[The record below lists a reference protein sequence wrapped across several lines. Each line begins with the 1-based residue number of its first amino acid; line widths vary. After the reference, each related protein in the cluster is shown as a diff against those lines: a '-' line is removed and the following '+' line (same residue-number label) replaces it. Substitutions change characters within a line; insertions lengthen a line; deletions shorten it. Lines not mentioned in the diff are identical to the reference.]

1 MFPSVPPKGLT
12 GLLFVQ
18 FKYIWTISPRPK
30 KLSQRHPPS
39 SLSSLS
45 PSGSPWT
52 SLSWTR
58 VTVRV
63 KATDGVAPRSTTHLI
78 TTTTTTTRSTR
89 CLIATPVLWKE
100 SWGRCYQDLPPRL
113 LKLQSHAINH
123 TSLCQ
128 MQTQATLCWGLF
140 CCPSHSSI
148 FADQSQWLFKIGNSV
163 LSDEALLIS
172 RQISNMIAL
181 CELCV
186 ATRALPGLPTCFKRC
201 HAMLQNALLTPN
213 DVILPS

>member
-18 FKYIWTISPRPK
+18 IHLGNF
-30 KLSQRHPPS
+30 PPDQKNFVI
-39 SLSSLS
+39 LL
-45 PSGSPWT
+45 
-52 SLSWTR
+52 
-58 VTVRV
+58 
-63 KATDGVAPRSTTHLI
+63 HLCH
-78 TTTTTTTRSTR
+78 R
-89 CLIATPVLWKE
+89 CLHQDPHGRLSAGQEWQWEWKRLMVLLQ
-100 SWGRCYQDLPPRL
+100 GRQHIWSQQQQGQPDVWSQPQFCERKAEEGVIKISRLRL

-128 MQTQATLCWGLF
+128 MQTQATLCSGLF
-140 CCPSHSSI
+140 CCPSQSSI

-181 CELCV
+181 CELCI

-213 DVILPS
+213 ALWVYPH